1 MKTSKQKSTAL
12 GVKHVQGA
20 VYQEIRDSSGLKK
33 GTAERGERLRSAHG
47 IQKIS
52 HPNNFESCS

>member
-12 GVKHVQGA
+12 GVKHVQGD

-33 GTAERGERLRSAHG
+33 GTAERGERLRSAHR

-52 HPNNFESCS
+52 HPNNF